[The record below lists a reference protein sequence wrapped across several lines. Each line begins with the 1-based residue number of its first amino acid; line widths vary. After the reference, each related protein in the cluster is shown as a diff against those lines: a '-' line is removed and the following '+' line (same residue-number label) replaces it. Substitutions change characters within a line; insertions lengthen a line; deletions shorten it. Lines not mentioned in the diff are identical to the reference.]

1 MTKGYLYCMSNPS
14 MPGIFKIGMTKRTP
28 EIRLKEANSSD
39 TWRPPTNYKI
49 EFSQFV
55 TNPKQKELQM
65 HKILKRYFE
74 RINEDREFFRAPIE
88 DIKLFFDLMDTNIY
102 DKKETAEE
110 LIEKQK
116 IIEKLKKKI

>member
-1 MTKGYLYCMSNPS
+1 MSKGYLYCMSNPS

-55 TNPKQKELQM
+55 TNPKQKEAQI
-65 HKILKRYFE
+65 HKILKRNFE
-74 RINEDREFFRAPIE
+74 RINDEREFFRAPIE
-88 DIKLFFDLMDTNIY
+88 DIKLFFDLMDNEIY
-102 DKKETAEE
+102 DKKETENE
-110 LIEKQK
+110 LIGKQK
-116 IIEKLKKKI
+116 IIDELKKIK